1 MAIFNRWGIAGRSAA
16 LIGLLTGMGFVIA
29 SIVIYQRAESI
40 VLDSAMAELRVSAR
54 AESDAVSTLLNQA
67 PLLNRS
73 VARVL
78 LDEVLG
84 GRADR
89 ATADALIR
97 GVLTPQTQFVGM
109 ATAWEPNAFDGR
121 DADYVNAPIH
131 DATGRYV
138 PYFYHTPR
146 GVESAVLEKYE
157 VPGDGDYYLLAKASG
172 KEEMLEPY
180 VYPVDGKDVL
190 MTTYTVPIL
199 RDGKFVGAVCADIGL
214 DSLQR
219 RLADVRIGE
228 GGGVTL
234 LSTQGTV
241 LAARHA
247 EQVGKPAELPY
258 LQELLA
264 KTRADASYEYADDEV
279 ARVYLPIRIGD
290 YAGRFVL
297 GAELPMDEL
306 LADARVIRN
315 GVIWIALLV
324 ALAVIVL
331 TVWLLR
337 RTVGTPLMEAVASVE
352 QMSAGRFDGRIAAA
366 GDDEIGRL
374 NRALVRM
381 RDVLKHFMQEQIEL
395 SKGHDAGELS
405 RRMQVSAYPGGFGEM
420 AAGLNQLAEQHIAT
434 SAQIVDVVQ
443 SYARG
448 DLSVRM
454 PVLAG
459 EMRRI
464 TEAVEGIRE
473 RLGAVHDEILKLS
486 QGAAA
491 GQFDLR
497 GDESRF
503 EYAFRDMIVALNT
516 LMGTADEGLR
526 ATCDILGAVA
536 QGDLTRTL
544 DSRMHGRFQE
554 LQGSTNASISQ
565 VRGIVVDILETVSS
579 ITTAAGEIAGGNAD
593 LSSRTEQQAASLEE
607 TAASMEELTSTVRQN
622 AENARSANQLA
633 IGAADVAERGGRV
646 VGQVVDT
653 MDDIH
658 QQSRRI
664 GDIIGVIDG
673 IAFQTN
679 ILALNAAVE
688 AARAGEQGRG
698 FAVVA
703 SEVRSLAQRSANA
716 AREIKQLISETV
728 EKVESGSQLVGTAGQ
743 TMADIV
749 TAVKRVTDIMG
760 EISAAS
766 IEQTS
771 GIEQVSLTV
780 TQLDE
785 MTQQNAALVEEAT
798 AAARGL
804 EEQAQR
810 LAENVAR
817 FRI

>member
-1 MAIFNRWGIAGRSAA
+1 
-16 LIGLLTGMGFVIA
+16 LIGLLTVIGFGVA
-29 SIVIYQRAESI
+29 SIVIYERAESV
-40 VLDSAMAELRVSAR
+40 VLDAAMAELRVSAR
-54 AESDAVSTLLNQA
+54 AESAAVSTLLNQA

-78 LDEVLG
+78 LDEVLA

-121 DADYVNAPIH
+121 DAEYDGRDAEYVNAPIH

-157 VPGDGDYYLLAKASG
+157 VPGDGDYYVLAKNSG

-180 VYPVDGKDVL
+180 TYPVDGKDVL

-219 RLADVRIGE
+219 RLAEVRIGE

-234 LSTQGTV
+234 DVS
-241 LAARHA
+241 ARHRA
-247 EQVGKPAELPY
+247 GCAPCRGRRQAGRIAISAGIVGQDARRH
-258 LQELLA
+258 A
-264 KTRADASYEYADDEV
+264 VTRVDTPFEHTDADA

-315 GVIWIALLV
+315 GVIWIAVVV
-324 ALAVIVL
+324 ALAVIIL

-337 RTVGTPLMEAVASVE
+337 RTVGTPLLEAVASVE
-352 QMSAGRFDGRIAAA
+352 HMSAGRFDGRISAA

-374 NRALVRM
+374 NRALARM
-381 RDVLKHFMQEQIEL
+381 RDVLKNFMQEQIEL
-395 SKGHDAGELS
+395 SRRHEAGELS
-405 RRMQVSAYPGGFGEM
+405 RRMEVSAYPGGFGEM
-420 AAGLNQLAEQHIAT
+420 AGGLNQLAEQHIAT

-448 DLSVRM
+448 DLSIRM

-459 EMRRI
+459 EKRRI
-464 TEAVEGIRE
+464 TDAVEGIRE

-503 EYAFRDMIVALNT
+503 EFAFREMIVALNA
-516 LMGTADEGLR
+516 LMGTADSGLR

-544 DSRMHGRFQE
+544 DTRMQGRFEE
-554 LQGSTNASISQ
+554 LQGSTNTSISQ
-565 VRGIVVDILETVSS
+565 VRGIVADILEHRRRHSRNGVLDHH
-579 ITTAAGEIAGGNAD
+579 GG
-593 LSSRTEQQAASLEE
+593 
-607 TAASMEELTSTVRQN
+607 
-622 AENARSANQLA
+622 
-633 IGAADVAERGGRV
+633 G
-646 VGQVVDT
+646 
-653 MDDIH
+653 
-658 QQSRRI
+658 
-664 GDIIGVIDG
+664 
-673 IAFQTN
+673 
-679 ILALNAAVE
+679 
-688 AARAGEQGRG
+688 
-698 FAVVA
+698 
-703 SEVRSLAQRSANA
+703 
-716 AREIKQLISETV
+716 
-728 EKVESGSQLVGTAGQ
+728 
-743 TMADIV
+743 
-749 TAVKRVTDIMG
+749 
-760 EISAAS
+760 
-766 IEQTS
+766 
-771 GIEQVSLTV
+771 
-780 TQLDE
+780 
-785 MTQQNAALVEEAT
+785 
-798 AAARGL
+798 
-804 EEQAQR
+804 
-810 LAENVAR
+810 
-817 FRI
+817 

>member
-1 MAIFNRWGIAGRSAA
+1 
-16 LIGLLTGMGFVIA
+16 
-29 SIVIYQRAESI
+29 
-40 VLDSAMAELRVSAR
+40 
-54 AESDAVSTLLNQA
+54 
-67 PLLNRS
+67 
-73 VARVL
+73 
-78 LDEVLG
+78 
-84 GRADR
+84 
-89 ATADALIR
+89 
-97 GVLTPQTQFVGM
+97 
-109 ATAWEPNAFDGR
+109 
-121 DADYVNAPIH
+121 
-131 DATGRYV
+131 
-138 PYFYHTPR
+138 
-146 GVESAVLEKYE
+146 
-157 VPGDGDYYLLAKASG
+157 
-172 KEEMLEPY
+172 
-180 VYPVDGKDVL
+180 
-190 MTTYTVPIL
+190 
-199 RDGKFVGAVCADIGL
+199 
-214 DSLQR
+214 
-219 RLADVRIGE
+219 
-228 GGGVTL
+228 
-234 LSTQGTV
+234 
-241 LAARHA
+241 
-247 EQVGKPAELPY
+247 
-258 LQELLA
+258 
-264 KTRADASYEYADDEV
+264 
-279 ARVYLPIRIGD
+279 
-290 YAGRFVL
+290 
-297 GAELPMDEL
+297 
-306 LADARVIRN
+306 
-315 GVIWIALLV
+315 
-324 ALAVIVL
+324 
-331 TVWLLR
+331 
-337 RTVGTPLMEAVASVE
+337 
-352 QMSAGRFDGRIAAA
+352 
-366 GDDEIGRL
+366 
-374 NRALVRM
+374 
-381 RDVLKHFMQEQIEL
+381 
-395 SKGHDAGELS
+395 
-405 RRMQVSAYPGGFGEM
+405 
-420 AAGLNQLAEQHIAT
+420 
-434 SAQIVDVVQ
+434 
-443 SYARG
+443 
-448 DLSVRM
+448 M

-459 EMRRI
+459 EKRRI

-486 QGAAA
+486 QGAAD

-516 LMGTADEGLR
+516 LMGTADAGLR
-526 ATCDILGAVA
+526 STCDILGAVA

-544 DSRMHGRFQE
+544 DSQMHGRFQE